1 MTFDEV
7 PSFPN
12 VVIKDLTPEE
22 IEMQDEVIEDAI
34 QNPENLN
41 GENSHDNI
49 RKGNFGEMRA
59 DQYLREKGYTQLN
72 QEGVTDLDNAG
83 HHGID
88 GVHYNPN
95 GHPQYLIVE
104 VKYGSGKLGETADGK
119 QMSQQW
125 IDSRLDEAVGKEK
138 ADEIRKEMQNNPANV
153 RSAVSFVNKEG
164 NVTLKPLD
172 KDGNIIKNATCFD

>member
-1 MTFDEV
+1 
-7 PSFPN
+7 
-12 VVIKDLTPEE
+12 
-22 IEMQDEVIEDAI
+22 MQDTALD
-34 QNPENLN
+34 NPENLD
-41 GENSHDNI
+41 DNTK
-49 RKGNFGEMRA
+49 KGNQGEMRT
-59 DQYLREKGYTQLN
+59 DQYLREHGYERISLD
-72 QEGVTDLDNAG
+72 GVTSHDQQG

-88 GVHYNPN
+88 GVYYNKN

-104 VKYGSGKLGETADGK
+104 AKYGSGKLGETTDGK

-125 IDSRLDEAVGKEK
+125 IENRLDEAVGKEK
-138 ADEIRKEMQNNPANV
+138 ADEIRKEMQNNLANV